1 MKKIFVSFLTKSKSF
16 YCLKKKKKNASTSQF
31 KAYPNYINIKR
42 KKKMLTICSLKA
54 YKEDFIQDK
63 L

>member
-16 YCLKKKKKNASTSQF
+16 YCLKNKNKTLPHLNLKHIQITS
-31 KAYPNYINIKR
+31 ILR
-42 KKKMLTICSLKA
+42 GKKMLTICSLKA